1 MMFYT
6 GNHTVAV
13 IKGHESYDLLKSS
26 CKDVFGYMNQLLDDG
41 KISIDGK
48 DIPVEIF
55 LGGDYKV
62 YFYVP
67 VIFIYNFGKLNSY

>member
-1 MMFYT
+1 MFYT

-26 CKDVFGYMNQLLDDG
+26 CKDVFGYVNKLLHDG
-41 KISIDGK
+41 KMSINGE
-48 DIPVEIF
+48 DIPVEIL

-62 YFYVP
+62 YH
-67 VIFIYNFGKLNSY
+67 